1 MPLSAGAGQAGV
13 AATAAATGV
22 GRYRWTI
29 CALLFFITTINYMDR
44 QVIGVLKPVLQ
55 NELAWTE
62 IDYGN
67 IIFFFQLSYAAG

>member
-1 MPLSAGAGQAGV
+1 MSLNASTPKASIAAGV
-13 AATAAATGV
+13 TVTAV

-55 NELAWTE
+55 SEL
-62 IDYGN
+62 G
-67 IIFFFQLSYAAG
+67 